1 MKRMTWPETGVTELK
16 ELFPLMSEI
25 TFLGELWYVASHE
38 DASRILGKR
47 CPELTIKRHG
57 KTHVLSYTN
66 AKALRERISEESARR
81 LQEALDEW
89 DAGPFASIG
98 VNGTNE
104 QKATLERFISRGSK
118 KDDE

>member
-1 MKRMTWPETGVTELK
+1 MKRPTWPETGVTELE

-25 TFLGELWYVASHE
+25 TFLGELWCVDSHE
-38 DASRILGKR
+38 STSMGGIRY
-47 CPELTIKRHG
+47 PELTIKQHG
-57 KTHVLSYTN
+57 KTHTLSYTN
-66 AKALRERISEESARR
+66 AKALRERISEESARQ

-89 DAGPFASIG
+89 NAGPFASIG
-98 VNGTNE
+98 LNGTPE